1 MNQYLLLG
9 YDASHLEALY
19 QAESVSEVHRQ
30 IAQEVMYGS
39 RGVRI
44 LTKVWGEGNEELTD
58 GQIIDM
64 MVCCKFKVALI
75 SVTDYLS
82 ISNFVYKEFLRA
94 LERNLA
100 VAKHHEFDVKRMETM
115 LEDLT
120 QSIKDKI
127 I

>member
-9 YDASHLEALY
+9 YNASDLEALY
-19 QAESVSEVHRQ
+19 HAESVSEVHRQ
-30 IAQEVMYGS
+30 IAQEIMYGS

-44 LTKVWGEGNEELTD
+44 ITKIYGESTEELTD

-64 MVCCKFKVALI
+64 MVDCKFQVALI
-75 SVTDYLS
+75 SVTDYFS

-100 VAKHHEFDVKRMETM
+100 IAKHHEFDVKRLELM
-115 LEDLT
+115 LADLI

>member
-9 YDASHLEALY
+9 YDASNLEALY
-19 QAESVSEVHRQ
+19 HAESVSEVHRQ

-39 RGVRI
+39 GGVRI
-44 LTKVWGEGNEELTD
+44 ITKVWGESNEELSD

-64 MVCCKFKVALI
+64 MVDCKFKVALI

>member
-19 QAESVSEVHRQ
+19 QGDSVSEVHRQ

-44 LTKVWGEGNEELTD
+44 LTKVWGESTEELTD

-64 MVCCKFKVALI
+64 MVDCKFKVALI
-75 SVTDYLS
+75 SRIDYLS
-82 ISNFVYKEFLRA
+82 ISNFVYNEFLRA

-100 VAKHHEFDVKRMETM
+100 VAKHHEFDVKRLETM
-115 LEDLT
+115 LADLI